1 MSSLI
6 EELQRREAAARQEV
20 DELRGEIAR
29 LNERLARAEEAL
41 SRLEITRETV
51 AEILGGAGAE
61 PPGAGQVA
69 DAAAVGC
76 AAPARS
82 PGVPGSPVSGVIE
95 PSARPRLIH
104 SVLPTFLHG

>member
-61 PPGAGQVA
+61 RPAAGQVA
-69 DAAAVGC
+69 DAAAGGGP
-76 AAPARS
+76 APARS
-82 PGVPGSPVSGVIE
+82 PVAGGSPGGGETVPPRP
-95 PSARPRLIH
+95 PSPAQRGLRPDT
-104 SVLPTFLHG
+104 P

>member
-1 MSSLI
+1 MAAGHLLPFGRGARRCPMGSLI

-51 AEILGGAGAE
+51 AEILGGGGGGRPAGGAGA
-61 PPGAGQVA
+61 
-69 DAAAVGC
+69 AAAAGGG
-76 AAPARS
+76 PARA
-82 PGVPGSPVSGVIE
+82 G
-95 PSARPRLIH
+95 A
-104 SVLPTFLHG
+104 